1 LSYGLARFLVEPH
14 SLNWDGSVLMTKD
27 VANTHTVAIVGT
39 RARLVNV
46 EVSIGSGL
54 PSFRIVGLPAASVR
68 EAEQRT
74 RSAIEKSGEHCPS
87 VKIVANLAPGGLR
100 KEGTH
105 FDLPIALGILG
116 AAGRVNGELMK
127 DWVAV
132 GELALDGAVR
142 PVRGALAAAMS
153 CRRDTKRGLV
163 CPAGNAAEAA
173 AVKGVEVVPV
183 ARLQDCIGFLKGE
196 WRPPPIEEVPMP
208 PDGGGA
214 DMSEVRGHPLAK
226 EAMEIAA
233 AGGHN
238 VLLTGPPGSGK
249 TMLARRL
256 PGILPRMST
265 DESLELTS
273 VYSVA
278 GLLPERVSLL
288 RTRPFRMPHHR
299 VSTAGLIG
307 GGSGLAR
314 PGEISLTHHGV
325 LFLDELTL
333 FKVDA
338 LESLRGPLEDGSV
351 RIARSGGV
359 VTYPCKFSLI
369 AAMNPCPCG
378 YRSDEKRACRCSEYL
393 IDLYNRRVSGPLLDR
408 FDLRVELSRLTKTEL
423 LGEEVGESSDDIRTR
438 VEFAREVQA
447 RRYGSRLVT
456 NARVGESRL
465 EEVTRLDPAARKAL
479 TYAIDSLQLT
489 GRGVNRVRRLAR
501 TIADLRGDPDIGE
514 DHVMKALLFRFAAVE
529 EEVPA

>member
-1 LSYGLARFLVEPH
+1 MV
-14 SLNWDGSVLMTKD
+14 KD
-27 VANTHTVAIVGT
+27 LANTHTVAIVGT
-39 RARLVNV
+39 NARLVHV
-46 EVSIGSGL
+46 EVSIGNGL
-54 PSFRIVGLPAASVR
+54 PNFRIVGLPAASVR

-116 AAGRVNGELMK
+116 AAQRLDAELIR

-142 PVRGALAAAMS
+142 PVRGALAAATC
-153 CRRDTKRGLV
+153 CRRDRKRGLL

-173 AVKGVEVVPV
+173 AVEGVEVVPV
-183 ARLQDCIGFLKGE
+183 ARLDDCIGFLKGD
-196 WRPPPIEEVPMP
+196 WRPPPIEETPMP
-208 PDGGGA
+208 TERRGD

-256 PGILPRMST
+256 PGILPTMST

-288 RTRPFRMPHHR
+288 RARPFRMPHHR

-307 GGSGLAR
+307 GGAGLAR
-314 PGEISLTHHGV
+314 PGEISLAHHGV

-338 LESLRGPLEDGSV
+338 LESLRGPLEDGTV

-359 VTYPCKFSLI
+359 VTYPCSFSLV

-378 YRSDEKRACRCSEYL
+378 YRGDRKRACRCTEHL
-393 IDLYNRRVSGPLLDR
+393 ISVYNRKISGPLLDR
-408 FDLRVELSRLTKTEL
+408 FDLRVELTRLTKSEL
-423 LGEEVGESSDDIRTR
+423 LGEDVAEPSAAIRKR

-447 RRYGSRLVT
+447 ERYRSRLVT
-456 NARVGESRL
+456 NARVGESKL
-465 EEVTRLDPAARKAL
+465 EQVTQLRPPAKRAL
-479 TYAIDSLQLT
+479 TAAIDGLQLT

-501 TIADLRGDPDIGE
+501 TIADLRGDSEIGE
-514 DHVMKALLFRFAAVE
+514 EHVMKALMFRFAVVD
-529 EEVPA
+529 EEVSA

>member
-1 LSYGLARFLVEPH
+1 VA
-14 SLNWDGSVLMTKD
+14 KD

-39 RARLVNV
+39 EARLVNV
-46 EVSIGSGL
+46 EVSMGSGL
-54 PSFRIVGLPAASVR
+54 PNFRIVGLPAASVR

-74 RSAIEKSGEHCPS
+74 KSAIEKSGENCPS
-87 VKIVANLAPGGLR
+87 VKTVANLAPGSLR

-105 FDLPIALGILG
+105 FDLPIALGLLG
-116 AAGRVNGELMK
+116 AARRLDAELIR
-127 DWVAV
+127 DWVSV
-132 GELALDGAVR
+132 GELALDGTIR
-142 PVRGALAAAMS
+142 PIRGALAAATC
-153 CRRDTKRGLV
+153 CRRDGKRGLL
-163 CPAGNAAEAA
+163 CPAENAAEAA
-173 AVKGVEVVPV
+173 AVGGVEVVPV
-183 ARLQDCIGFLKGE
+183 TRLKDCIGFLRGD
-196 WRPPPIEEVPMP
+196 WLPPPIEEVPMTSAG
-208 PDGGGA
+208 DGA
-214 DMSEVRGHPLAK
+214 DMAEVRGHPLAK

-238 VLLTGPPGSGK
+238 VLLIGPPGSGK
-249 TMLARRL
+249 TMLARRF
-256 PGILPRMST
+256 PGILPTMST

-314 PGEISLTHHGV
+314 PGEISLAHHGV

-338 LESLRGPLEDGSV
+338 LESLRGPLEDGTV

-359 VTYPCKFSLI
+359 VTYPCKFSLV

-378 YRSDEKRACRCSEYL
+378 YLGDTRRACRCSEHL
-393 IDLYNRRVSGPLLDR
+393 LDLYNRKISGPLLDR
-408 FDLRVELSRLTKTEL
+408 FDLRVELSRLTKDEL
-423 LGEEVGESSDDIRTR
+423 LGEDIGETSAAIRNR
-438 VEFAREVQA
+438 VELARQVQA
-447 RRYGSRLVT
+447 RRYGSHLVT
-456 NARVGESRL
+456 NARVGEARL
-465 EEVTRLDPAARKAL
+465 KEVTRLNAAARREL
-479 TYAIDSLQLT
+479 MFAIDNLQLT

-501 TIADLRGDPDIGE
+501 TIADLRGDAEIDE
-514 DHVMKALLFRFAAVE
+514 SHVTKALMFRFRVTTVE